1 MCGIPE
7 QEGPAAAPTPGQQPG
22 QNQALGLINQMLQQP
37 RAVAPAGGAAT
48 QQPGTTQIGG
58 GIAGVA
64 STLERGGIKVYNEKD
79 KYNEWEFLFDLT
91 QDKTGLGQQ
100 PGQNPA
106 APGQV
111 NPPPTQPTQSTPPQ
125 RTP

>member
-1 MCGIPE
+1 
-7 QEGPAAAPTPGQQPG
+7 
-22 QNQALGLINQMLQQP
+22 MLTQP
-37 RAVAPAGGAAT
+37 RAMAPAGGAAT
-48 QQPGTTQIGG
+48 SQQPGATQIGG

-111 NPPPTQPTQSTPPQ
+111 NPPATQPTQPQ
-125 RTP
+125 RTTP